1 MKKRYLFLFVIL
13 FSLTAVAQQRT
24 DNQKLD
30 IAKAVIYGQN
40 ANTRAYGQTLIK
52 MLKENSVL
60 SVVGYEKGPFVVVSN
75 DETIE
80 PVLGY
85 SLTNVSTID
94 SINPGMLWWLNSVS
108 DVLKVKAIQKQI
120 YTLVAPPSEYPQKCG
135 PIITSVW
142 NQNSPYNNQCP
153 LVKTGSSTRYPTG
166 CVATAI
172 SQIMY
177 YWKYPE
183 HGIGEHQYSF
193 QPADGEGRIL
203 SANFGETIY
212 NWSQM
217 IDDYSKPYTNAEA
230 DAVSTLMLHCGV
242 AVDMGYTADGSGAYS
257 TEACAGLKKYF
268 GYNENMRIY
277 TRSYYSATQWMNM
290 IYEELSNNRPVYYA
304 GADASNGGHAFVLNG
319 YDENGRVLVN
329 WGWGGKENGYYDI
342 ALLNPSSYQFSL
354 QQNMIIGFCKPDVD
368 IPYKSQLA
376 SATGDLKYSFYGTTT
391 MRASIALTAFDVAD
405 AAFSGSVAALLQNVD
420 TKEITVVKQVDGISL
435 NPMLGGT
442 MQGVQI
448 SLPSINLSVIP
459 DGTYRLFVGSKSSN
473 DTEWQLVRTIGDN
486 NSSYVIVKNGT
497 DVTSEG
503 STDDSWTTGLSNI
516 VISTDKANG
525 KYYNLSGV
533 EVNVN
538 YKGILIHN
546 GKKLINK

>member
-1 MKKRYLFLFVIL
+1 MKKLYLFLFVTL

-30 IAKAVIYGQN
+30 IAKAIIYGRN

-52 MLKENSVL
+52 TLKENSVL

-85 SLTNVSTID
+85 SLTNVSAID
-94 SINPGMLWWLNSVS
+94 RVNPGMLWWLNAVS
-108 DVLKVKAIQKQI
+108 EAIQVKTARKQS
-120 YTLVAPPSEYPQKCG
+120 YTSVAPPSEYPQKYG
-135 PIITSVW
+135 PIITSLW
-142 NQNSPYNNQCP
+142 NQGSPYNNQCP
-153 LVKTGSSTRYPTG
+153 FVKTGLSTKYPTG

-177 YWKYPE
+177 YWKYPD

-193 QPADGEGRIL
+193 QPAEGEGRIL
-203 SANFGETIY
+203 SANFGETTY

-217 IDDYSKPYTNAEA
+217 IDDYSKGYTDTQAE
-230 DAVSTLMLHCGV
+230 AVSTLMLHCGV
-242 AVDMGYTADGSGAYS
+242 AVDMSYTADGSGAYS

-277 TRSYYSATQWMNM
+277 TRSYYSESQWMNM
-290 IYEELSNNRPVYYA
+290 IYKELSNNRPVYYA

-319 YDENGRVLVN
+319 YDESGKILVN

-342 ALLNPSSYQFSL
+342 ALLNPSGYQFSL

-376 SATGDLKYSFYGTTT
+376 SAKGDLKFSFYGTTT
-391 MRASIALTAFDVAD
+391 MRASISLTAFDVSD
-405 AAFSGSVAALLQNVD
+405 AAFSGSVAALLQNED
-420 TKEITVVKQVDGISL
+420 TKAITVAKQVDGISL

-442 MQGVQI
+442 MQGVQV
-448 SLPSINLSVIP
+448 SLLSINLSAIP
-459 DGTYRLFVGSKSSN
+459 DGKYRLFVGSKSSY

-497 DVTSEG
+497 DVTNEG
-503 STDDSWTTGLSNI
+503 SVDDGWTTGINN
-516 VISTDKANG
+516 VVTSTDKANG

-533 EVNVN
+533 EVNEN
-538 YKGILIHN
+538 YKGIVIHN

>member
-1 MKKRYLFLFVIL
+1 MKKLYLFLFFTL
-13 FSLTAVAQQRT
+13 FSFVTIAQQRT
-24 DNQKLD
+24 NSQKID
-30 IAKAVIYGQN
+30 IAKAILFEN
-40 ANTRAYGQTLIK
+40 KANTRTNDEVLVK
-52 MLKENSVL
+52 TLKENSVL
-60 SVVGYEKGPFVVVSN
+60 SVIGYEKGPFVVVSN

-85 SLTNVSTID
+85 SLTNVSTMD

>member
-1 MKKRYLFLFVIL
+1 M
-13 FSLTAVAQQRT
+13 
-24 DNQKLD
+24 D
-30 IAKAVIYGQN
+30 IAKAILFEN
-40 ANTRAYGQTLIK
+40 KANTRTNDEVLVK
-52 MLKENSVL
+52 TLKENSVL
-60 SVVGYEKGPFVVVSN
+60 SVIGYEKGPFVVVSN

-85 SLTNVSTID
+85 SLTNVSTMD

-108 DVLKVKAIQKQI
+108 EVLKVKAIQKQI
-120 YTLVAPPSEYPQKCG
+120 YTLVAPPSEYPQKYG

-257 TEACAGLKKYF
+257 SEACAGLKKYF

-420 TKEITVVKQVDGISL
+420 TKEITVVKQIDGISL

>member
-473 DTEWQLVRTIGDN
+473 DTDWQLVRTIGDN

-503 STDDSWTTGLSNI
+503 STDDSWTTGLNNI